1 MRYVNT
7 LIDCLPIFYSFGISR
22 LELLKMRHWEVIEI
36 ISGHYKHRAR
46 LVLDLTDAVALG
58 AGWGDAE
65 SKEQMQR
72 NLVDKAGFP
81 RRKTKVSKKFT
92 GKSWTSDLMTA
103 L

>member
-1 MRYVNT
+1 
-7 LIDCLPIFYSFGISR
+7 
-22 LELLKMRHWEVIEI
+22 
-36 ISGHYKHRAR
+36 
-46 LVLDLTDAVALG
+46 VLDLTDAVALG

-92 GKSWTSDLMTA
+92 GKSWTSDLMTMV
-103 L
+103 